1 MSGPA
6 PNRFASRLQACI
18 KTASCAGVCRRRVL
32 VVAPCILGANFIL
45 RGFAMEQQIHCFV
58 RFLGAMD
65 SAHLGVQNVILRV
78 ALDTLHSAW

>member
-1 MSGPA
+1 
-6 PNRFASRLQACI
+6 
-18 KTASCAGVCRRRVL
+18 
-32 VVAPCILGANFIL
+32 
-45 RGFAMEQQIHCFV
+45 MEQQIHCFV